1 MKRHCFNLRDFDF
14 PNPVSYGIGTKCE
27 RQSSHVPWIVSDIY
41 INQKKQNN
49 TIEGTTTTT
58 KKSFYFFYAKNHK
71 NYHTL
76 FLVCD
81 METPLGL
88 RSILM
93 MSIVRLQSVLYATSI
108 VYFVGCSFQNI
119 TFTFRIH
126 FSSISKLHS

>member
-1 MKRHCFNLRDFDF
+1 MRSHCFNLRDFDF

-41 INQKKQNN
+41 VNLKRQKTTT
-49 TIEGTTTTT
+49 TIEGKT
-58 KKSFYFFYAKNHK
+58 FFYANHIISKVSK

-93 MSIVRLQSVLYATSI
+93 MSIVRLQSVLY
-108 VYFVGCSFQNI
+108 V
-119 TFTFRIH
+119 
-126 FSSISKLHS
+126 